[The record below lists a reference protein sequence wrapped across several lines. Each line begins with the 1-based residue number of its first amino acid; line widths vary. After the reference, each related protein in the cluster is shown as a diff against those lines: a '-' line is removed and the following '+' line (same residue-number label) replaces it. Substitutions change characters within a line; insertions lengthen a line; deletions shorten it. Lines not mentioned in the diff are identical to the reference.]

1 MDISQR
7 AGAAAI
13 FGRGTVV
20 AKAAQ
25 ELLGV
30 LMGLNTHCFSTMKIL
45 VADDHLLIFNG
56 IQTLFEGELP
66 YKVLANPVRRM
77 DDILPALQQNLPD
90 ILLLDIN
97 LRGDNSLDLLPEIKR
112 SFPKVRVFIIST
124 YTQNTLLERALEAG
138 ADGFLTKDLTFEE
151 LLYAFEHGQSG
162 KPYISADIGAM
173 QPEKYHR
180 RSPVPLDA
188 FAEGLGLSKREVEI
202 IRFVVAGLTTE
213 AIAETLYLSP
223 HTVHTHRRNILTK
236 LDLHSTAEL
245 VKWAY
250 ENKLV

>member
-1 MDISQR
+1 MR
-7 AGAAAI
+7 
-13 FGRGTVV
+13 
-20 AKAAQ
+20 
-25 ELLGV
+25 
-30 LMGLNTHCFSTMKIL
+30 IL

-56 IQTLFEGELP
+56 IQTLFDGLSDYEVIPE
-66 YKVLANPVRRM
+66 PVRRM
-77 DDILPALQQNLPD
+77 DDLLPSLQRHFPD

-97 LRGDNSLDLLPEIKR
+97 LRGENALDLLPEIKC
-112 SFPKVRVFIIST
+112 SFPRIRVFIIST
-124 YTQNTLLERALEAG
+124 YTQNTLLERALEG
-138 ADGFLTKDLTFEE
+138 GVEGFLTKDLTLEE
-151 LLYAFEHGQSG
+151 LCYAFGHGRSG
-162 KPYISADIGAM
+162 KPYISADIGAL

-180 RSPVPLDA
+180 RTATPLDG
-188 FAEGLGLSKREVEI
+188 FTGRFDLSNRELEI

-236 LDLHSTAEL
+236 LHLHNTAEL